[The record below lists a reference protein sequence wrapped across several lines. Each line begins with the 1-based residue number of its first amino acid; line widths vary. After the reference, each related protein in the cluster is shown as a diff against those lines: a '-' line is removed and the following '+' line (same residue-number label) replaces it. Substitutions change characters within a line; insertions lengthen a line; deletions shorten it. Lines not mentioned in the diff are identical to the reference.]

1 MITSLSISNLIN
13 ILFIAAGVGI
23 CGMSFLQV
31 SAGMHIRDEVKKYF
45 KLFFTLINIYICMHL
60 IRMLMEGRTGAFYYY
75 GIRAVT
81 FTEFLVSGFMIY
93 MLSLLILFIADP
105 GKSAKVIHRI
115 FLVLII
121 IHSAGLLIAQ
131 FTHFYYYFDE
141 FNIYHRSPGYAA
153 SNVMHILMLC
163 QNIFLLVRNRSK
175 FDRRLFSALWIYLLS
190 PLGAIAV
197 QILTPDIQYI
207 ILVTVISAAYLCY
220 VIIKI
225 QTEKYENQQ
234 KEKHRL
240 DNELMMATRIQ
251 AETLPSIFPAFPDR
265 NEFNI
270 YASMNPAK
278 EVGGDF
284 YDFFLLDE
292 KHLGLVIADVSGKGI
307 PAALFMMVSKILIQN
322 CAMLGH
328 SPEKVLEIVNQQ
340 ICSNNPERMFVTVWY
355 GCLNLETGDLV
366 AANAGHEY
374 PILKNANGHF
384 SLIKDKHGIVIGAM
398 EGKKYRQYELHMEP
412 GSKLFIYTDGIP
424 EATNAQNELF
434 GTDRLVQALRTAED
448 ESPKDILNK
457 VNTVVDEFVKDAP
470 QFDDMTMLCIEFKGL
485 SGN

>member
-1 MITSLSISNLIN
+1 MISSLSFSNLIN
-13 ILFIAAGVGI
+13 IFFIAAGVGV

-31 SAGMHIRDEVKKYF
+31 SAGMHIRKEVKKYF
-45 KLFFTLINIYICMHL
+45 QLFFTLINIYICMHL
-60 IRMLMEGRTGAFYYY
+60 FRMLMEGKTGALFSV
-75 GIRAVT
+75 GIRTVT
-81 FTEFLVSGFMIY
+81 FIEFLVSGFMIY
-93 MLSLLILFIADP
+93 LLSLLILFIADP
-105 GKSAKVIHRI
+105 GKISKTINRVFLAILFIHT
-115 FLVLII
+115 
-121 IHSAGLLIAQ
+121 AGLVVSQ

-141 FNIYHRSPGYAA
+141 FNVYHRSSGYPC
-153 SNVMHILMLC
+153 SNVMHVLMLL
-163 QNIFLLVRNRSK
+163 QNCFLLSKNRKK
-175 FDRRLFSALWIYLLS
+175 FDPRLFSALWIYLLA

-197 QILTPDIQYI
+197 QILSPEIQFI
-207 ILVTVISAAYLCY
+207 ILITVISAAYLCY
-220 VIIKI
+220 VIIRI
-225 QTEKYENQQ
+225 QTEKYESQQ

-270 YASMNPAK
+270 YATMNPAK

-284 YDFFLLDE
+284 YDFFLIDE

-322 CAMLGH
+322 CALMGH

-355 GCLNLETGDLV
+355 GCLNLETGDLQ

-384 SLIKDKHGIVIGAM
+384 SLVKDKHGLVIGAM
-398 EGKKYRQYELHMEP
+398 KNKKYRQYDLHMEP
-412 GSKLFIYTDGIP
+412 GSKLFLYTDGVP

-434 GTDRLVQALRTAED
+434 GTDRLVQALRATED
-448 ESPKDILNK
+448 EKPKEILGS
-457 VNTVVDEFVKDAP
+457 VRSAVDEFVKDAP
-470 QFDDMTMLCIEFKGL
+470 QFDDLTMLCIEFKGL
-485 SGN
+485 SN

>member
-1 MITSLSISNLIN
+1 MISGLSVSNLIN
-13 ILFIAAGVGI
+13 IFFIAAGVGV

-31 SAGMHIRDEVKKYF
+31 SAGMHIRTEVKKYF
-45 KLFFTLINIYICMHL
+45 QLFFTLINIYICMHL
-60 IRMLMEGRTGAFYYY
+60 FRMLMEGRTGSFYYY
-75 GIRAVT
+75 GIRVFT
-81 FTEFLVSGFMIY
+81 FIEFLVSGFMIY
-93 MLSLLILFIADP
+93 LLSLLILFIADP
-105 GKSAKVIHRI
+105 GKSAKAINRI
-115 FLVLII
+115 FLVLLT
-121 IHSAGLLIAQ
+121 IHSAGLLISQ

-141 FNIYHRSPGYAA
+141 SNIYHRAAGYPL
-153 SNVMHILMLC
+153 SNVMHILMLI
-163 QNIFLLVRNRSK
+163 QNIYLLSKNRKK
-175 FDRRLFSALWIYLLS
+175 FDPRLFSALWIYLLA
-190 PLGAIAV
+190 PLGAIGV
-197 QILTPDIQYI
+197 QILTPDIQFI
-207 ILVTVISAAYLCY
+207 ILITVISAAYLCY
-220 VIIKI
+220 VIIRI
-225 QTEKYENQQ
+225 QTEKYESQQ

-270 YASMNPAK
+270 YATMNPAK

-284 YDFFLLDE
+284 YDFFLIDE

-322 CAMLGH
+322 CALMGH

-355 GCLNLETGDLV
+355 GCLDLETGDLQ

-384 SLIKDKHGIVIGAM
+384 SLVKDKHGLVIGAM
-398 EGKKYRQYELHMEP
+398 MNKKYRQYELHMEP
-412 GSKLFIYTDGIP
+412 GSKLFLYTDGVP

-434 GTDRLVQALRTAED
+434 GTDRLVQALRATED
-448 ESPKDILNK
+448 EKPKEILSK
-457 VNTVVDEFVKDAP
+457 VRTTVDEFVKDAP
-470 QFDDMTMLCIEFKGL
+470 QFDDLTMLCIEYKGL
-485 SGN
+485 SK